1 MPTCFAMQVTS
12 DVTIFKDKLTI
23 LSFNARRLRNK
34 IDEVRCLVLT
44 EIFYVIVIV
53 TFTSQTYLFSERYTD
68 SYSLLNKD
76 RINR

>member
-34 IDEVRCLVLT
+34 IDEVRCFVLT